1 MDRDQTVSMMETVL
15 DVTPAPEGTTDK
27 CCGPPL
33 NAKAQR
39 ILAGARSA
47 FQELGFEG
55 TSVDEIARRAGVS
68 KPTLYSYFG
77 DKQALFAA
85 SFADQCQGEA
95 ALALSSVDGTSSDC
109 VETAL
114 RDVARRVVA
123 FLVSPSAILMFRSA
137 VAESGRFPALGRTY
151 FETGETTKKGLI
163 GLFHKAI
170 AAGVLA
176 IDDVELAADQFLVLC
191 KVDLVHKQLFLQA
204 EPPSEADIN
213 RVAEGAVKLF
223 FDGYRKRN

>member
-1 MDRDQTVSMMETVL
+1 MDRDQTVNMLETVL
-15 DVTPAPEGTTDK
+15 EATPAPDSTPSKG
-27 CCGPPL
+27 CGPPL
-33 NAKAQR
+33 NAKGQR

-85 SFADQCQGEA
+85 SFANECQGEA
-95 ALALSSVDGTSSDC
+95 ATAMSSMDVSNSDC

-114 RDVARRVVA
+114 RDVARRVVT
-123 FLVSPSAILMFRSA
+123 
-137 VAESGRFPALGRTY
+137 FPALGRTY
-151 FETGETTKKGLI
+151 FETGESTKRGLVE
-163 GLFHKAI
+163 LFRKAI

-176 IDDVELAADQFLVLC
+176 IEDVELAADQFLVLC
-191 KVDLVHKQLFLQA
+191 KVDLVHKQIFLHA
-204 EPPSEADIN
+204 EPPSEAEIN
-213 RVAEGAVKLF
+213 RVADGAVKLF
-223 FDGYRKRN
+223 FDGYRKRG